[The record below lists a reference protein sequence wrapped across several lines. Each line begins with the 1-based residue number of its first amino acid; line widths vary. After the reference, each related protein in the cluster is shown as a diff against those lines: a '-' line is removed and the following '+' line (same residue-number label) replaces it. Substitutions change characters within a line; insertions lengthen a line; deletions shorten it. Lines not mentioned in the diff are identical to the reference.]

1 MAKTIARAILDGAN
15 AAVMAS
21 GAGNA
26 AASGARAA
34 MGYARIQMDFQKAKD
49 QADKLERI
57 ARDLNRVAD
66 NDMSGCMRDVSAN
79 WKGENAKLYV
89 NKGYVVAENIRTI
102 ASGLMR
108 AAATVR
114 TIAQE
119 TYNAE
124 RRALEIAKQ
133 REY

>member
-1 MAKTIARAILDGAN
+1 MAKTIAKAMLNGAS
-15 AAVMAS
+15 AAMGYT
-21 GAGNA
+21 GAMVG
-26 AASGARAA
+26 GARAA
-34 MGYARIQMDFQKAKD
+34 MDYARIQMDFQKAKD

-57 ARDLNRVAD
+57 ARNLNCVAD

-124 RRALEIAKQ
+124 RRALEIAKK